1 MRNVSDSP
9 LLMSEWDWKRN
20 SHLNPDHL
28 PQGSSIKAY
37 WLCSLGHS
45 YESSVNNKSNRHSG
59 CPYCANRK
67 VLAGFNDLKS
77 QFPQIAAELIMDM
90 DTPDTNSILATSSQ
104 VFTWRCVLGHVWEAK
119 VKYRTTRNQGC
130 PYCANRKVLSGFND
144 LVSRNPELVSEWN
157 VKNLESP
164 CEVLYTSS
172 KKVWWKCVNNHE
184 WEASVIKR
192 SQRRQGCPYCAN
204 RKVWSGF
211 NDLATVNP
219 QLTQEWH
226 PSKNGLVTPS
236 EVLYGTANKYWW
248 QCFRGHSWEASVAHR
263 QSTGCPY
270 CSNSNTRV
278 LAGFNDLKTVSPVL
292 ACEWDEVFNGSG
304 PEIVTVQSSRKVWWR
319 CQKGHSWKAAV
330 YSRLHSGCP
339 QCGSNASVSELEIA
353 KFVEGLVGAE
363 SVVRHDRSLIAPYEL
378 DVYIPSKH
386 LAIEVNGVYWHQ
398 ENVMREAGRP
408 NPRQYHYNKWKQCRD
423 KQVQLLQVWED
434 DWCYRSSIIKSM
446 IQHKLGLNESK
457 RIAARK
463 TKIVVLQY
471 TDISDFLNSY
481 HIQGTATGSLYL
493 GLKTEQDG
501 LVAVSV
507 WSRRNQSLVLD
518 RYATSCI
525 LMGGL
530 GKMLEYVKKWCVIEG
545 IHQIVTFSAHD
556 VSNGNMYKSLGFMT
570 DKELSSD
577 YSYVVQGRRVHKFRF
592 RREQF
597 REDANLLWN
606 DSLSESE
613 LARLNRLPR
622 VWDSG
627 KTRWVLN
634 IT

>member
-9 LLMSEWDWKRN
+9 LLMSEWDWQRN

-28 PQGSSIKAY
+28 PQGSSIKTY

-90 DTPDTNSILATSSQ
+90 NTPDTNSILATSSQ

-144 LVSRNPELVSEWN
+144 LASCNPELVLEWHA
-157 VKNLESP
+157 KNLESP

-248 QCFRGHSWEASVAHR
+248 QCFRGHSWEASVIHR

-278 LAGFNDLKTVSPVL
+278 LVGFNDLKTVSPIL
-292 ACEWDEVFNGSG
+292 ACEWDEVLNGDG

-330 YSRLHSGCP
+330 YSRRHNGCP
-339 QCGSNASVSELEIA
+339 QCRSNASTSELEIA
-353 KFVEGLVGAE
+353 KFVEGLVGSE

-398 ENVMREAGRP
+398 ENVMREAGHL
-408 NPRQYHYNKWKQCRD
+408 NPRQYHYNKWKHCRD
-423 KQVQLLQVWED
+423 KQVQLLQIWED

-446 IQHKLGLNESK
+446 IRHKLGLSVS
-457 RIAARK
+457 RVMARK
-463 TKIVVLQY
+463 TVGVIPDKNVVRE
-471 TDISDFLNSY
+471 FLNSY
-481 HIQGTATGSLYL
+481 HIQGFKDFTRSFGLVDATGSL
-493 GLKTEQDG
+493 
-501 LVAVSV
+501 VAVMSF
-507 WSRRNQSLVLD
+507 SLQNGTAVLD
-518 RYATSCI
+518 RFATSVSVP
-525 LMGGL
+525 GGFSKL
-530 GKMLEYVKKWCVIEG
+530 LKYAVAQLSGV
-545 IHQIVTFSAHD
+545 HRIVSFSDHEVSD
-556 VSNGNMYKSLGFMT
+556 GTVYVSNGFTLDRELPPDYK
-570 DKELSSD
+570 
-577 YSYVVQGRRVHKFRF
+577 YVWKNRRYHKFLF
-592 RREQF
+592 RRQRFMKDLE
-597 REDANLLWN
+597 LLWQEG
-606 DSLSESE
+606 LTESE
-613 LARLNRLPR
+613 LAELNGLSK

-627 KTRWVLN
+627 KTRWVKMLDS
-634 IT
+634 

>member
-9 LLMSEWDWKRN
+9 LLMSEWDWKCN

-59 CPYCANRK
+59 CPYCVNRK

-90 DTPDTNSILATSSQ
+90 DTPDTSSILATSSQ

-144 LVSRNPELVSEWN
+144 LASRNPELVPEWS

-184 WEASVIKR
+184 WGASVIKR

-278 LAGFNDLKTVSPVL
+278 LAGFNDLKTVSPIL
-292 ACEWDEVFNGSG
+292 ACEWDEVLNGNG
-304 PEIVTVQSSRKVWWR
+304 PEMVTVQSSQKVWWR

-330 YSRLHSGCP
+330 YSRRHSGCP
-339 QCGSNASVSELEIA
+339 QCGSNASASELEIA
-353 KFVEGLVGAE
+353 KFVEGLVGSE

-434 DWCYRSSIIKSM
+434 DWCYHSSIIKSM
-446 IQHKLGLNESK
+446 IQHKLGLSIS
-457 RIAARK
+457 RVMARK
-463 TKIVVLQY
+463 TVGMIPDKNVVRE
-471 TDISDFLNSY
+471 FLNSY
-481 HIQGTATGSLYL
+481 HIQGFKNFTRSFGLVDETGSLVAVMSFSL
-493 GLKTEQDG
+493 QNGTAVLDRFATSVSVPGGFSKLLKYAVAQLSGVHRIVSFSDHEVSDGTVYVSNGFTLDRELPPDYKYVWKNCRYHKFLFRKQRFMKDSELLWQDG
-501 LVAVSV
+501 L
-507 WSRRNQSLVLD
+507 
-518 RYATSCI
+518 T
-525 LMGGL
+525 
-530 GKMLEYVKKWCVIEG
+530 
-545 IHQIVTFSAHD
+545 
-556 VSNGNMYKSLGFMT
+556 
-570 DKELSSD
+570 
-577 YSYVVQGRRVHKFRF
+577 
-592 RREQF
+592 
-597 REDANLLWN
+597 
-606 DSLSESE
+606 ESE
-613 LARLNRLPR
+613 LAELNGLSK

-627 KTRWVLN
+627 KTRWVKMLDS
-634 IT
+634 